1 MAENSVTT
9 RFIDALGKL
18 ERTNDVDD
26 LASLFAEGAELV
38 SPEVRGRST
47 TEAEQ
52 FWRSYR
58 AQFDDVQSDFGQV
71 DDNGGTAVLEWTSQ
85 GTLATGRPI
94 QYAGVSLLT
103 VEDGRVTRFA
113 TYYDTAAFVAPDAA
127 GSASKQGAS

>member
-1 MAENSVTT
+1 MAENPLTT

-26 LASLFAEGAELV
+26 LASLFAEDAELV

-58 AQFDDVQSDFGQV
+58 AQFDNVQSDFGQV
-71 DDNGGTAVLEWTSQ
+71 EDSGRTAVLEWTSR

-94 QYAGVSLLT
+94 EYAGVSLLT

-113 TYYDTAAFVAPDAA
+113 TYYDTAAFVAPDGGGA
-127 GSASKQGAS
+127 GSQGAS

>member
-18 ERTNDVDD
+18 ERANDVDD
-26 LASLFAEGAELV
+26 LASLFAEDAELV

-58 AQFDDVQSDFGQV
+58 DQFDDVQSDFGQV
-71 DDNGGTAVLEWTSQ
+71 EDSGRTAVLEWTSR

-94 QYAGVSLLT
+94 EYAGVSLLT

-113 TYYDTAAFVAPDAA
+113 TYYDTAAFVAPDAGGA
-127 GSASKQGAS
+127 TTQQGS

>member
-18 ERTNDVDD
+18 EGTKDPED
-26 LASLFAEGAELV
+26 LASLFADGAELV
-38 SPEVRGRST
+38 SPEVRGRAT

-58 AQFDDVQSDFGQV
+58 DQFDDIRSDFTEV
-71 DDNGGTAVLEWTSQ
+71 DDSGRTAVLEWTSR

-94 QYAGVSLLT
+94 EYAGVSLLT
-103 VEDGRVTRFA
+103 VDDGRVTRFA
-113 TYYDTAAFVAPDAA
+113 TYYDTAAFVAPD
-127 GSASKQGAS
+127 GSPAPS